1 MLATGT
7 PQPRSYEIGDDEAF
21 GVGLTCGGTID
32 VPVAPFAAA
41 TATATATTDRAWL
54 RTWPRPSHA
63 VNPPPSP
70 PSSGT
75 PSGSGRAPAT
85 EARPPC
91 AS

>member
-7 PQPRSYEIGDDEAF
+7 PQPRSYGIGDDEAF
-21 GVGLTCGGTID
+21 GLGLTCGGTID
-32 VPVAPFAAA
+32 VPVASFAA
-41 TATATATTDRAWL
+41 TTTDRAWL

-63 VNPPPSP
+63 VNPSPSP